1 MQSVTNTVLNLNWQN
16 NGMLS
21 DSFFVKMGSC
31 SAFAKILP
39 QGSDSVAVVVNAFSR
54 LYDFELGEEKH
65 IEKTSIVHLDR
76 NKTLSEYFY
85 CSDNTGSDL
94 FQTGDTI
101 WGSYHTNDVISTS
114 GAPVFYGKMTA
125 GMGISPDP
133 LDEEN
138 DAEYHDGY
146 EIGITVNLPTN
157 MSYLVNEAVTEN
169 AGAPANSKTIYDVET
184 TFELL
189 PNGDIFRTVSGL
201 PTDTVSLI
209 DIASSGVIYSTANV
223 NVHGTLNG
231 RVTFYTTNSIYIEN
245 DVIYA
250 NSPLVDINSDDI
262 LGLVA
267 DNDVIIRDNAANND
281 GVTIF
286 ACIYA
291 VNGSFI
297 SENYD
302 TRPQADMYF
311 VGSIAENNAG
321 YHGDDDDG
329 FVRKM
334 IYDPRL
340 QVGNIEAP
348 HFPLLNT
355 LSIISFWE

>member
-1 MQSVTNTVLNLNWQN
+1 MQSVTNATLNYNWQN
-16 NGMLS
+16 NGMVS

-39 QGSDSVAVVVNAFSR
+39 QGSDSVAVVVRAFSR
-54 LYDFELGEEKH
+54 FYDVDLEEEKE

-85 CSDNTGSDL
+85 CSDNTGSAL
-94 FQTGDTI
+94 FRTGDTI
-101 WGSYHTNDVISTS
+101 WGSYHTNDIIHTS
-114 GAPVFYGKMTA
+114 GSPVFYGKMTA
-125 GMGISPDP
+125 GLGINPDP

-157 MSYLVNEAVTEN
+157 MSYLVNEAVSEN

-189 PNGDIFRTVSGL
+189 PNGDIARTVSGL
-201 PTDTVSLI
+201 PVDTVSLV
-209 DIASSGVIYSTANV
+209 DIASQGVIYSTANV

-231 RVTFYTTNSIYIEN
+231 RVTFYTTNNVYILN
-245 DVIYA
+245 DITYA

-267 DNDVIIRDNAANND
+267 ENDVIVRDNAANND
-281 GVTIF
+281 GVAIF

-291 VNGSFI
+291 VNGSFK

-302 TRPQADMYF
+302 TRPQAEMYF
-311 VGSIAENNAG
+311 IGSIAEKNGG
-321 YHGDDDDG
+321 YHGDGTNG
-329 FVRKM
+329 FIRRM
-334 IYDPRL
+334 NYDPRL
-340 QVGNIEAP
+340 QGGIMEPP
-348 HFPLLNT
+348 HFPLLNI
-355 LSIISFWE
+355 LSIIAFWE